1 LGSYEDA
8 KKDGIKITNY
18 GIRGE
23 YKRYVLKCSSC
34 GEDIISNKYIR
45 GKSNICDKCKSKDLD
60 VARRVK
66 EGNMLRIAKN
76 KLSKMVK
83 LISDESI
90 KKEYQNAVSE
100 VEKITFDQIKFD
112 SSAEIMVAIELT
124 KSHIPFKHHEKIAGY
139 EVDFF
144 LPDEKIILEV
154 DGIIYHNATVE
165 LDKYRDDQI
174 LNYLGSDYRV
184 VRVLDKSIN
193 YSVLNLMCIIEEY
206 LVSGFTSSNYISDN
220 WYYLYCLEHDT

>member
-1 LGSYEDA
+1 
-8 KKDGIKITNY
+8 
-18 GIRGE
+18 
-23 YKRYVLKCSSC
+23 
-34 GEDIISNKYIR
+34 
-45 GKSNICDKCKSKDLD
+45 
-60 VARRVK
+60 
-66 EGNMLRIAKN
+66 MQKN

-90 KKEYQNAVSE
+90 KEEYQNAIGE
-100 VEKITFDQIKFD
+100 VEKIAFDQIKFD
-112 SSAEIMVAIELT
+112 SSAEIMVAVELT

-154 DGIIYHNATVE
+154 DGIIYHNTTVE
-165 LDKYRDDQI
+165 TDKYRDNQI

-193 YSVLNLMCIIEEY
+193 YSVLNLMCIIEEH
-206 LVSGFTSSNYISDN
+206 LINGSTSNNYISDN
-220 WYYLYCLEHDT
+220 WYYIYCLEHDT